1 MSNHENRTAVKT
13 NYVFI
18 WGGLGVLLCLLS
30 CQNPVLKDQIDLD
43 LLQSHVNTVV
53 KTRCAENSFSLHR
66 DLVLSYAS
74 RLNGINHTIK
84 DFSPLTKG
92 IDTLAYI
99 CNYDEGGWMARD
111 IYGDFEPGVVY
122 EEILPPYLI
131 EYLKMNWG
139 YDGESDDVLVYS
151 EPSSWHCGPV
161 TYQYYPEIFYGFN

>member
-1 MSNHENRTAVKT
+1 
-13 NYVFI
+13 
-18 WGGLGVLLCLLS
+18 
-30 CQNPVLKDQIDLD
+30 
-43 LLQSHVNTVV
+43 
-53 KTRCAENSFSLHR
+53 
-66 DLVLSYAS
+66 
-74 RLNGINHTIK
+74 
-84 DFSPLTKG
+84 
-92 IDTLAYI
+92 
-99 CNYDEGGWMARD
+99 MARD